1 MNVHTGFSDK
11 IATVFRVLG
20 ISQYSLLKQQ
30 TYLATHPH
38 HGSCIVKF
46 ASTVTTKQQ
55 LNIEAEFL
63 HKHTDCYWPKYIDYG
78 SSMGVDWLI
87 IEFFDSLC
95 DSTSNLNIVEKQK
108 VTKSAEQAL
117 HTLHTYGYIHGD
129 IKPSNLI
136 VTLYNE
142 VRLIDLGSI
151 VPIESDYKFCSPSSL
166 TPKFCALNPYLRV
179 GYASPQ
185 HDFFSLA
192 VSLQTMW
199 KEHPFG
205 DLSLLDFAKTNGKPE
220 IDDLFSRYQIL
231 ISKQIKH
238 AKLSTYPH
246 L

>member
-1 MNVHTGFSDK
+1 MKVQNELGDK

-20 ISQYSLLKQQ
+20 ISQYSLLRQQ
-30 TYLATHPH
+30 TYLATHPCY
-38 HGSCIVKF
+38 GSCVVKF
-46 ASTVTTKQQ
+46 AFTLTTKQQ
-55 LNIEAEFL
+55 LNTEAVFL
-63 HKHTDCYWPKYIDYG
+63 HNHNELCWPKYIDYG
-78 SSMGVDWLI
+78 STMGMDWLI
-87 IEFFDSLC
+87 IEFFDTLC
-95 DSTSNLNIVEKQK
+95 VSMRNFNIVERQK

-117 HTLHTYGYIHGD
+117 HTLHRKGYIHGD

-136 VTLYNE
+136 VTLYHE

-151 VPIESDYKFCSPSSL
+151 VPIESDYKFCTPSSL

-199 KEHPFG
+199 KAHPFG